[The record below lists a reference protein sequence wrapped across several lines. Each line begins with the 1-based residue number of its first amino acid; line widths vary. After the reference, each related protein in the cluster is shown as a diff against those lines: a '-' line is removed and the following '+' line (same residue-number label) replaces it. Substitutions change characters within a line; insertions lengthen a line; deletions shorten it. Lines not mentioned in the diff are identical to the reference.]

1 MMRKNVI
8 ALVMVVFAV
17 VVVNVMLALDV
28 SCLDNFAKVS
38 LATVEAYG
46 NYENFPEDPFP
57 DSGGKA
63 ERKVTSNYYEYSYT
77 YAYEIGLTKYYYKYR
92 VPMTEIDCP
101 GRGEVTCTR
110 TIVSG
115 TPIYD
120 CITEM

>member
-63 ERKVTSNYYEYSYT
+63 EQKADHFAGTGNRNQS
-77 YAYEIGLTKYYYKYR
+77 L
-92 VPMTEIDCP
+92 
-101 GRGEVTCTR
+101 RGKDSSSC
-110 TIVSG
+110 
-115 TPIYD
+115 
-120 CITEM
+120 

>member
-1 MMRKNVI
+1 MRKNVI

-46 NYENFPEDPFP
+46 NYENFP

-120 CITEM
+120 GITEM

>member
-1 MMRKNVI
+1 MRKNVI

-17 VVVNVMLALDV
+17 VVVNVMLALDA
-28 SCLDNFAKVS
+28 SRLYNFAKVS

-63 ERKVTSNYYEYSYT
+63 ERKVTSNYYEYSYM
-77 YAYEIGLTKYYYKYR
+77 YAYEIGSTKYYYQYR
-92 VPMTEIDCP
+92 IPTTEIDCP
-101 GRGEVTCTR
+101 GRGEVTCAR
-110 TIVSG
+110 TIIYG

-120 CITEM
+120 GITEM

>member
-1 MMRKNVI
+1 M
-8 ALVMVVFAV
+8 
-17 VVVNVMLALDV
+17 
-28 SCLDNFAKVS
+28 
-38 LATVEAYG
+38 
-46 NYENFPEDPFP
+46 
-57 DSGGKA
+57 
-63 ERKVTSNYYEYSYT
+63 TSNYYEYSYT

-120 CITEM
+120 GITEM

>member
-38 LATVEAYG
+38 LATVEAYV

-120 CITEM
+120 GITEM